1 MNTRIV
7 LTDTTLRD
15 GEQSPDIAFSAET
28 RLQIADLLVDAGFPI
43 IEAGIPAMG
52 SDEKDM
58 IIRICE
64 RKENRKISVWN
75 RMNRTDIAHS
85 FDCAPDI
92 IHISAPASDLM
103 LANLLHKDR
112 NWLSAELR
120 DCVGFAKEKGYE
132 VSVGFQDASRADPR
146 FLLVLSELLSGL
158 EVSSVRLADTV
169 GIFTPDMIRNYF
181 TFLTQNCEMRFGIHT
196 HNDLGLAVA
205 NAAAA
210 AKYGAV
216 YLDTTL
222 FGIGERAGNCDSYRL
237 SEAIGESFGMHPLR
251 NQLLQT
257 KEKAMALVFAENDRN
272 DWLTE

>member
-1 MNTRIV
+1 M
-7 LTDTTLRD
+7 
-15 GEQSPDIAFSAET
+15 
-28 RLQIADLLVDAGFPI
+28 
-43 IEAGIPAMG
+43 
-52 SDEKDM
+52 
-58 IIRICE
+58 
-64 RKENRKISVWN
+64 
-75 RMNRTDIAHS
+75 
-85 FDCAPDI
+85 
-92 IHISAPASDLM
+92 
-103 LANLLHKDR
+103 
-112 NWLSAELR
+112 
-120 DCVGFAKEKGYE
+120 
-132 VSVGFQDASRADPR
+132 SVGFQDASRADPR
-146 FLLVLSELLSGL
+146 FLLVLSEILSGL
-158 EVSSVRLADTV
+158 EVRSVRLADTV

>member
-146 FLLVLSELLSGL
+146 FLLVLSEILSGL

-205 NAAAA
+205 NAADA

>member
-1 MNTRIV
+1 MKPRIV

-15 GEQSPDIAFSAET
+15 GEQSPDIAFSSKI
-28 RLQIADLLVDAGFPI
+28 RLQIADLLVESGFPV

-58 IIRICE
+58 IAQICE
-64 RKENRKISVWN
+64 RKKSRKISVWN

-92 IHISAPASDLM
+92 IHLSAPASDLM
-103 LANLLHKDR
+103 LEHLLHKDR
-112 NWLSAELR
+112 NWLRGELT
-120 DCVGFAKEKGYE
+120 DCVGFAKGKGYE

-146 FLLVLSELLSGL
+146 FLLELSELLSGL
-158 EVSSVRLADTV
+158 DVCTVRLADTV
-169 GIFTPDMIRNYF
+169 GIFTPDMIRDYF
-181 TFLTQNCEMRFGIHT
+181 TFLTQNCEMNFGIHT

-216 YLDTTL
+216 SLDTTL

-237 SEAIGESFGMHPLR
+237 SEAIGESFGIHPLR

-257 KEKAMALVFAENDRN
+257 KEKAMALVFAENNRN

>member
-146 FLLVLSELLSGL
+146 FLLVLSEILSGL

>member
-1 MNTRIV
+1 
-7 LTDTTLRD
+7 
-15 GEQSPDIAFSAET
+15 
-28 RLQIADLLVDAGFPI
+28 
-43 IEAGIPAMG
+43 
-52 SDEKDM
+52 
-58 IIRICE
+58 
-64 RKENRKISVWN
+64 
-75 RMNRTDIAHS
+75 MNRTDIAHS

-132 VSVGFQDASRADPR
+132 VSIGFQDASRADPR

>member
-132 VSVGFQDASRADPR
+132 VSIGFQDASRADPR

>member
-52 SDEKDM
+52 SDEKDL

-132 VSVGFQDASRADPR
+132 VSIGFQDASRADPR